1 MIPNKNQFLLI
12 ISVCFL
18 FIGVFFPTNLNA
30 DLIYFPFEYNQIYKE
45 KYALEL
51 ELADIRKQHQNEL
64 NRLEEE
70 KKDLQSQIRN
80 LTEDLELEK
89 RNRAKEQDDYSDKLR
104 DYDMRLR
111 SLEKKGTDKERTLAE
126 ENRKREEKDRAEI
139 EALKRKLEEKER
151 ECLQKEQKLRDTYES
166 KIDELKERI
175 RNLEEELASLR
186 KLTKEQKREL
196 ERLSEQ
202 TKEFEEKLAKE
213 ITSGQI
219 RLKRFHNK
227 LIINIDDKISFD
239 SGSSELKPAIL
250 PAIEKIRDILAS
262 YPENYIVVEGHTDN
276 VPIKTKF
283 RNNWHL
289 SSERALS
296 VLEFILQNK
305 SLNPKNFSSAGYGEH
320 QPIVPNSTRENKALN
335 RRVDIVVIPRAT
347 SSLGA
352 NHD

>member
-1 MIPNKNQFLLI
+1 MTQNKNIFQLLLSICLLFFGFLSPS
-12 ISVCFL
+12 SVH
-18 FIGVFFPTNLNA
+18 A
-30 DLIYFPFEYNQIYKE
+30 DWVYFPYEYNQIYKE

-70 KKDLQSQIRN
+70 KKELQSQIRN

-89 RNRAKEQDDYSDKLR
+89 RNRAKEQDEYSDKLR

-111 SLEKKGTDKERTLAE
+111 SIEKKGTDKERTLAD

-139 EALKRKLEEKER
+139 DSLKRKLEEKER
-151 ECLQKEQKLRDTYES
+151 ECLQKEQKLRESYES
-166 KIDELKERI
+166 KMDELKERI
-175 RNLEEELASLR
+175 RNLEEELANLR

-289 SSERALS
+289 SSERALA

-305 SLNPKNFSSAGYGEH
+305 SLNPKNFSSAGYGEY
-320 QPIVPNSTRENKALN
+320 QPIVPNSTKENKALN
-335 RRVDIVVIPRAT
+335 RRVDIVVIPRAAN
-347 SSLGA
+347 SLGN